1 VTATLRELEQAAN
14 YQRMLIREAVH
25 VLAVGGEMV
34 YSTCTLN
41 PAENEGN
48 VRWLLDRYP
57 QMELTEQ
64 SPRLGGPGIEGKGFV
79 PCSRT
84 GGRREEQWLH
94 AHEAKRVQRFDVTTG
109 LDTIAFFIA
118 KLRKVASIPEE
129 DGCVPIPVSLGTVA
143 EE

>member
-1 VTATLRELEQAAN
+1 MTTLRELEQAAN

-57 QMELTEQ
+57 QMELVQ
-64 SPRLGGPGIEGKGFV
+64 QKPRVGGPAISGCGNV
-79 PCSRT
+79 PCSRSES
-84 GGRREEQWLH
+84 RRKQEWLS
-94 AHEAKRVQRFDVTTG
+94 ADEAQLCQRFDTTVG
-109 LDTIAFFIA
+109 VDSIAFFIA
-118 KLRKVASIPEE
+118 KFRKTACVPEE
-129 DGCVPIPVSLGTVA
+129 DGCLGIPKSLG
-143 EE
+143 ELL